1 MINGPGKYNV
11 KAAGFAVTKYEP
23 RRGQPSM
30 KGAIHP

>member
-23 RRGQPSM
+23 RRGHPRT
-30 KGAIHP
+30 KGATHA